1 MGFNADLL
9 GYDINGF
16 YVLMVINRVL
26 MGFNAEFMDFN
37 SDSQGFKVI

>member
-16 YVLMVINRVL
+16 YVLMVINVL

-37 SDSQGFKVI
+37 SDS